1 MPRSKAL
8 GVLVVDDHTDA
19 REMLAEFLMHEGY
32 HSIMAAN
39 GREALA
45 RLEYVQPDVIISDIE
60 MPEMDGAELVRLLR
74 ERPHLASI
82 PVVILTSARFPEARD
97 RLGDVASHVRVILR
111 KPVKLAQLL
120 QALEGCV
127 VSCVDGAGAGE

>member
-8 GVLVVDDHTDA
+8 GVLIVDDHTDA

-45 RLEYVQPDVIISDIE
+45 RLQYVQPDVIISDIE

-82 PVVILTSARFPEARD
+82 PVVILTSARLPEARD
-97 RLGDVASHVRVILR
+97 RLGDGASHVRVFLR

-120 QALEGCV
+120 QAV
-127 VSCVDGAGAGE
+127 VSCVDGAGE